1 MNESAYSDELKAMM
15 EQVNNY
21 LVLGFS
27 IFSIPQSYTGLVP
40 RKTPRQLTAE
50 RLASST
56 PSRGSQDGQ

>member
-27 IFSIPQSYTGLVP
+27 IPQSHTGLVP